1 MFRACM
7 SAGEVDEQMISV
19 QNKNPSYVLD
29 PQLHQDRPIS
39 ATLSVA
45 ALAPKGT
52 LLIFK
57 VREEYPSHIMETF
70 SYHPVAKSD
79 RHSG

>member
-7 SAGEVDEQMISV
+7 SAEEVDEQLISV
-19 QNKNPSYVLD
+19 HNKKPSYVLD

-45 ALAPKGT
+45 ALA
-52 LLIFK
+52 LVWEHCSSSRF
-57 VREEYPSHIMETF
+57 VRSILVISWRLFLSPRRQ
-70 SYHPVAKSD
+70 K
-79 RHSG
+79 